1 MTYEDALGLTDR
13 QAWSRLSE
21 EGKVAVLQA
30 IEDEAAAEAEREA
43 RTVEAKWLYVGDD
56 GIELGRY
63 ESGPRT
69 VYVNSSQLAE
79 GSRYG
84 DDPDKMVETVLHEG
98 RHAFQHD
105 VAEGKVPYEDQET
118 VKAWAD
124 NLAPG
129 GYVTFA
135 ENPRAYYDQPVEAD
149 ARSYASARLSQIQG
163 ERVALAERAAE
174 KAAAEQGPDQGA
186 GEKGG
191 PAPGA
196 GEGSVLGAGKDG
208 AGTGV
213 SGGDGHDDARA
224 AFEATASGSGERGD
238 VVQRQAR
245 GPRML

>member
-13 QAWSRLSE
+13 QTWSRLSE

-30 IEDEAAAEAEREA
+30 IEDEAAAEAGREA

-63 ESGPRT
+63 EPGPRT

-186 GEKGG
+186 GEGFVS
-191 PAPGA
+191 GA
-196 GEGSVLGAGKDG
+196 GEDG
-208 AGTGV
+208 AGAGM

-224 AFEATASGSGERGD
+224 AFEATASGSEERGD